1 MAFTIIRN
9 LGQLPSYPVLR
20 QLAEAN
26 HVRVTGDEHTGSFSS
41 GDVEGDYQ
49 FREDGL
55 HGKFAT
61 RGITGEFSFEIGK
74 ATVTVIKRPFWLAEM
89 LVRRK
94 IAEGLETLGNE
105 LASWRS
111 S

>member
-1 MAFTIIRN
+1 MAFMIIKN
-9 LGQLPSYPVLR
+9 LEQLPSYPMLR
-20 QLAEAN
+20 KLAEAN

-55 HGKFAT
+55 HGTFAT
-61 RGITGEFSFEIGK
+61 CGVTGEFSFEIGQ
-74 ATVTVIKRPFWLAEM
+74 ATVTVIEKPFWLPET
-89 LVRRK
+89 LLRHK
-94 IAEGLETLGNE
+94 IVEGLNTLGNE

-111 S
+111 F